1 MTDEAEL
8 RMLPPRT
15 RLLARQIGLTA
26 LHKLSRAWGGVAIYV
41 PSRSRLTRNHAL
53 SKLIGF
59 EAAQA
64 LAESEG
70 REVDV
75 PFCMQAVSA
84 ALHAEIRHY
93 RQTHTVRETA
103 LKFRVTERW
112 VYFLVASADDGAD
125 PQEDLFR

>member
-1 MTDEAEL
+1 
-8 RMLPPRT
+8 
-15 RLLARQIGLTA
+15 
-26 LHKLSRAWGGVAIYV
+26 
-41 PSRSRLTRNHAL
+41 
-53 SKLIGF
+53 
-59 EAAQA
+59 
-64 LAESEG
+64 
-70 REVDV
+70 
-75 PFCMQAVSA
+75 MQAVSA